1 MEHEYRH
8 RYREAQMHEYQCC
21 SVVQDSKCST
31 VDRDQRNHNYLERDY
46 HGKQHYHEDDLIDL
60 PCFSYKDISCHGG
73 EQNDQEHTHT
83 GNDQGVLQDVHEVHL
98 LESIYKVICCKTF
111 FTTPA
116 QWHFDNITFVFEGI
130 QHDHVE
136 REHIDDKQHYSY
148 QCFQER
154 FDASYCLFLS
164 FHYASTSFRLLMIV

>member
-1 MEHEYRH
+1 MDYVIITNNPAVHELIEADGGNGGGDHHH
-8 RYREAQMHEYQCC
+8 R
-21 SVVQDSKCST
+21 QD
-31 VDRDQRNHNYLERDY
+31 RGEERPLQLPLIGHQRV
-46 HGKQHYHEDDLIDL
+46 
-60 PCFSYKDISCHGG
+60 GG
-73 EQNDQEHTHT
+73 EGGEVDGEHRGGH
-83 GNDQGVLQDVHEVHL
+83 GDDQGVLQDVHEVHL